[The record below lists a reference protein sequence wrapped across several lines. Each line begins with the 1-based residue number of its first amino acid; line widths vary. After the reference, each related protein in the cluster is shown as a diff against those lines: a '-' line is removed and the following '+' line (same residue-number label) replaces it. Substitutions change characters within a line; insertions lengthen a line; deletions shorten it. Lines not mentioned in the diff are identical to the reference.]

1 MENKRVL
8 IAYATRSGTTGEV
21 ADRIGS
27 VLESHGFKVDVLP
40 VKRVKDLGPYAAAV
54 IGSAV
59 RLDQWL
65 PEATEFVKKHRRELG
80 LMPTA
85 FFSVCLTAADPNEE
99 RRKLMARFSESA
111 CTFRPPDDQ
120 AFFAGRLELKR
131 LPLLPRMMA
140 RGVKVK
146 EGDFRDWES
155 IRAWSESLST
165 RFKEPA
171 GPAAQAGAKK
181 PA

>member
-1 MENKRVL
+1 MKNKRIL

-21 ADRIGS
+21 AGRIGS
-27 VLESHGFKVDVLP
+27 VLESHSFQVDVLP
-40 VKRVKDLGPYAAAV
+40 VKQVKDLKPYEAAV
-54 IGSAV
+54 VGSAV

-65 PEATEFVKKHRRELG
+65 PEATEFVKKHREELG
-80 LMPTA
+80 RMPTA

-99 RRKLMARFSESA
+99 RRKLMAHFSEAA
-111 CTFRPPDDQ
+111 CKFRPPDDQ

-131 LPLLPRMMA
+131 LPLLPRLMA

-146 EGDFRDWES
+146 EGDFRDWEC
-155 IRAWSESLST
+155 IRAWSESLSA
-165 RFKEPA
+165 RFEEQA
-171 GPAAQAGAKK
+171 GPAAQPGFKK

>member
-1 MENKRVL
+1 MENNRIL
-8 IAYATRSGTTGEV
+8 IAYATRSGTTSEV
-21 ADRIGS
+21 AGRIGS
-27 VLESHGFKVDVLP
+27 VLESHGFTVDVLP
-40 VKRVKDLGPYAAAV
+40 VKQVKNLEAYAAAV

-80 LMPTA
+80 RIPTA

-99 RRKLMARFSESA
+99 RRKLMVHFSESA
-111 CTFRPPDDQ
+111 CKFRPPDDQ

-131 LPLLPRMMA
+131 LPLLPRLMA

-146 EGDFRDWES
+146 EGDFRDWDS

-165 RFKEPA
+165 RFREPA
-171 GPAAQAGAKK
+171 ETAAQAGSKK